1 MAQTVQQIMTP
12 YPVVVDVATPAAQC
26 AKLMDHHEIGALG
39 VVRDGRLFG
48 VVTDRDIVVRA
59 VARDRD
65 PATVTAGELAST
77 QVVAVTGDALVED
90 AERRMVEHAVRRLF
104 VVADDDRP
112 IGILTADDL
121 TAYRHPDSVV
131 AHQIGE
137 WGLVRADLGFA
148 GQGD

>member
-1 MAQTVQQIMTP
+1 MPQTVQQIMTP

-48 VVTDRDIVVRA
+48 VLTDRDIVVRA

-65 PATVTAGELAST
+65 PATVTAGEIAST
-77 QVVAVTGDALVED
+77 QVVAVAADAL
-90 AERRMVEHAVRRLF
+90 VEHAVRRLF